1 MPAPKGH
8 PPYNKKGEGGAPKK
22 WTPERIE
29 AEAAAFEEWMQRP
42 DSIWYES
49 FCLER
54 GFLPDELSRWAKE
67 NERFRQVYEK
77 AKAWQKNKL
86 VNGGL
91 LNKFNA
97 GFTKFVMSNT
107 CGWYEKQQITGDS
120 ASPLSFLLARTD
132 GSSKDLIDKSNEQS

>member
-8 PPYNKKGEGGAPKK
+8 PPYNKNGEGGRPKK
-22 WTPERIE
+22 WTPELIE

-54 GFLPDELSRWAKE
+54 DFLPDRMAEWAKE
-67 NERFRQVYEK
+67 NERFGRVYKK
-77 AKAWQKNKL
+77 AQAWQKQKL
-86 VNGGL
+86 INGGL

-107 CGWYEKQQITGDS
+107 CGWYEKTQVSGDS
-120 ASPLSFLLARTD
+120 ANPLQFLLETVD
-132 GSSKDLIDKSNEQS
+132 GKTKQLVSDESE